1 VTRTRRRRTG
11 RVAIGAVVLLAFG
24 GAGVAATGI
33 GLRDHGRPTDR
44 HLPPAT
50 AKVTRQTL
58 VDTQTETGT
67 LAYGGTRTVSAKLAG
82 TLTALAATGSTV
94 RRGDALYRVDDTP
107 VVLLYGS
114 LPAYRVL
121 APKTKGND
129 VKQFER
135 NLWALGYRGFTVDK
149 EFTADTA
156 TAVRKWQGD
165 LGLKKTGT
173 VEPGRVV
180 YAPGPLRVSSRK
192 AAGGDDVRPG
202 WPVLACTT
210 RARVVTVELDLTD
223 QQLARKGAKVSVKLP
238 DGRSVTGRITGTQTV
253 IDSSESKDNPETKV
267 KVTIAIPE
275 AVSGLDEASVDVGFT
290 ASRRPNVLTVPVGAL
305 LALSEGGY
313 GVQAV
318 DGSATRIVAVE
329 TGLFAD
335 GQVEVSGAGLT
346 EGMTVGVPS

>member
-1 VTRTRRRRTG
+1 MTRTRRRRTG
-11 RVAIGAVVLLAFG
+11 RVVIGAVVLLATG
-24 GAGVAATGI
+24 GAGAAATGI
-33 GLRDHGRPTDR
+33 GIRSHDRPADR

-58 VDTQTETGT
+58 VDTQTQTGT
-67 LAYGGTRTVSAKLAG
+67 LGYGGTRTVSAKLAG
-82 TLTALAATGSTV
+82 TLTALAATGSTIQ
-94 RRGDALYRVDDTP
+94 RGNALYRVDDTP

-121 APKTKGND
+121 APETEGND
-129 VKQFER
+129 VKQFEQ

-149 EFTADTA
+149 KFTADTA
-156 TAVRKWQGD
+156 TAVKKWQGD

-173 VEPGRVV
+173 VEPGRMV
-180 YAPGPLRVSSRK
+180 YAPGLLRIASQRASR
-192 AAGGDDVRPG
+192 GDDVHPG
-202 WPVLACTT
+202 MPVLTCTT

-223 QQLARKGAKVSVKLP
+223 QQLARKGAKVSIKLP
-238 DGRSVTGRITGTQTV
+238 NGRSVTGRITGTRTV
-253 IDSSESKDNPETKV
+253 IDTSQSKDNPQTKV
-267 KVTIAIPE
+267 KVTIAVPSG
-275 AVSGLDEASVDVGFT
+275 VSGLDEASVDVGFM

-313 GVQAV
+313 GVQVV
-318 DGSATRIVAVE
+318 DGSNTWIVAVE

-335 GQVEVSGAGLT
+335 GQVEVSGSGIT